1 MAAIVIENYSKVIK
15 GRTVLSNISL
25 SMEQGKVYGFYGH
38 NGSGKSML
46 FRAIAG
52 LIRPTSG
59 RVVVFDKEIGKDI
72 SFPENMGLIIETVG
86 FWPYYTGFENLK
98 TLAAIRHRISDA
110 EIKESIKSVGLNP
123 DDNRK
128 YSKYSLGMKQR
139 LGIAQALMEKPKLL
153 LLDEPTNAL
162 DDDGIKLF
170 RDIIKKEEAKG
181 TTILITSHNKD
192 ELRLLCS
199 SFFKMSD
206 GRISDVSE
214 DIGNET

>member
-1 MAAIVIENYSKVIK
+1 MATVVLENVTKIIK
-15 GRTVLSNISL
+15 GSTVLSNISL
-25 SMEQGKVYGFYGH
+25 SLECGKAYGFYGH

-46 FRAIAG
+46 FRTIAG

-59 RVVVFDKEIGKDI
+59 KVVVFDKEIGKDS

-98 TLAAIRHRISDA
+98 TLAAIRHVISNE
-110 EIKESIKSVGLNP
+110 EIKETIKRVGLDPNDKRP
-123 DDNRK
+123 

-162 DDDGIKLF
+162 DDEGIKLF
-170 RDIIKKEEAKG
+170 RQLICEEIEKS
-181 TTILITSHNKD
+181 TTVLISSHNKE
-192 ELRLLCS
+192 ELSILCS
-199 SFFKMSD
+199 SFFKMSA
-206 GRISDVSE
+206 GLISDVTE
-214 DIGNET
+214 EIRHEI